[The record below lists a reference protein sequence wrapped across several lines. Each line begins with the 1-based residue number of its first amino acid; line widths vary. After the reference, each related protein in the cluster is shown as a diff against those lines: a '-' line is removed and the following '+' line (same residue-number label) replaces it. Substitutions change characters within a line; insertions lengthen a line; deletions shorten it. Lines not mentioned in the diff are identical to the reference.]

1 MNLKRLR
8 KCMRQSE
15 LALIMAYIYNNRK
28 RLEDNVRQLQTNV
41 RYRRIDLPDCVELL
55 CAQQELETFL
65 EVTNQIRAILN
76 IGLEK

>member
-1 MNLKRLR
+1 
-8 KCMRQSE
+8 MRQSE
-15 LALIMAYIYNNRK
+15 LALIMSYIYNNRK

-55 CAQQELETFL
+55 IAQQELETFL